1 MSTENELPTTDDF
14 SAAFADASSDAP
26 ATESPPAAPVVD
38 PAPAAETDDAPAAET
53 DDAPVDET
61 EGAPAAETD
70 DAPAPT
76 PAPVEDPRGALDPR
90 YLAQAIAEAQ
100 AIADSER
107 AAAAAPKPP
116 AAKPASEMTIDDFL
130 SDAER
135 ETLKSFASEWD
146 EVAPALN
153 IHVNAAVKLALAQ
166 ARAEWGSQL
175 APISQQMQKSQVTSH
190 TAAIYAA
197 HPDVDSIRDGLA
209 AWVAKQS
216 PITRPAFESV
226 LAKGSAAQVIEVLN
240 MYKEANKATG
250 AAPATPAS
258 SAAPATPAVV
268 QPSAATNAA
277 AAATAAVVLG
287 KRSTTVTPPA
297 AEDFD
302 AAWKEAASA

>member
-1 MSTENELPTTDDF
+1 MSTENELPTTDEF
-14 SAAFADASSDAP
+14 SAAFADASSDVP
-26 ATESPPAAPVVD
+26 ATEAPPAAPAVD

-53 DDAPVDET
+53 DDAPAAET
-61 EGAPAAETD
+61 DDAPAAETG

-175 APISQQMQKSQVTSH
+175 APISQQMQRSQVTSH
-190 TAAIYAA
+190 TASIYAA

-216 PITRPAFESV
+216 PITRPAFEAV

-302 AAWKEAASA
+302 AAWKEAANA

>member
-1 MSTENELPTTDDF
+1 MSEENELPTTDEF
-14 SAAFADASSDAP
+14 SAAFADASSDVP
-26 ATESPPAAPVVD
+26 ATEAPPAAPAVD
-38 PAPAAETDDAPAAET
+38 PAPAAETDGAPAAETDDAPAAET
-53 DDAPVDET
+53 DDAP
-61 EGAPAAETD
+61 
-70 DAPAPT
+70 APAPT

-175 APISQQMQKSQVTSH
+175 APISQQMQRSQVTSH
-190 TAAIYAA
+190 TASIYAA

-216 PITRPAFESV
+216 PITRPAFEAV

-302 AAWKEAASA
+302 AAWKEAANA